1 MTFNYAKTKLYCL
14 GVILAKLF
22 SLNSFACLE
31 QTYNQVLTTKFL
43 QPSSYNQVLTTKFLQ
58 PSSYNQVLTTK
69 FLQPSSYNQ
78 VPRIKFLQSIFYKLI
93 EFYQNKSNT
102 PKPQIYPLK
111 ELKL

>member
-43 QPSSYNQVLTTKFLQ
+43 QPSSYNQV
-58 PSSYNQVLTTK
+58 
-69 FLQPSSYNQ
+69 
-78 VPRIKFLQSIFYKLI
+78 PRIKFLQSIFYKLI
-93 EFYQNKSNT
+93 EFYQNKSHT

>member
-1 MTFNYAKTKLYCL
+1 MTFNYAKTKLYRL

-22 SLNSFACLE
+22 SLNSSACLE
-31 QTYNQVLTTKFL
+31 QTYN
-43 QPSSYNQVLTTKFLQ
+43 P
-58 PSSYNQVLTTK
+58 
-69 FLQPSSYNQ
+69 

-93 EFYQNKSNT
+93 EFYQNKYHT